1 MSSLQQPF
9 HGQFDEALRS
19 TDPFGQV
26 REVVRGLL
34 AEGHERD
41 ALYAELQH
49 YVVEEPRAAGRDD
62 DEDVVFDVMDY
73 LIGRCGPGAA
83 L

>member
-1 MSSLQQPF
+1 MSIPKQSL
-9 HGQFDEALRS
+9 HGQFDEALHS
-19 TDPFGQV
+19 TDPFGQL

-34 AEGHERD
+34 AEGHEYD

-49 YVVEEPRAAGRDD
+49 YVVEELRAAGRED
-62 DEDVVFDVMDY
+62 DEDVVLDVMDY
-73 LIGRCGPGAA
+73 LTGWCGPDAE